1 MKSDRIL
8 AIEFMILIGIASW
21 GALKK
26 GYYPWPPTIVKTALF
41 VSLLGI
47 ISAASSE
54 LAATLGA
61 GFIVANLVRMYG
73 KGATYMGGL
82 PTDNTG
88 TITGEGGLT
97 PLSFKADTT
106 PATPGTGGPPN
117 PPGTKPVNPVTPGPG
132 LGPTRPII

>member
-1 MKSDRIL
+1 MKGDRIL
-8 AIEFMILIGIASW
+8 AVEFLVLLGIASW

-47 ISAASSE
+47 LSAASSE

-73 KGATYMGGL
+73 SGKTYMGGL

-88 TITGEGGLT
+88 AVTGEGGLA
-97 PLSFKADTT
+97 PLSFKANTT
-106 PATPGTGGPPN
+106 TAPGSGGPSN
-117 PPGTKPVNPVTPGPG
+117 PPGTKPVNPVNPGPG
-132 LGPTRPII
+132 LGPTQPIV

>member
-1 MKSDRIL
+1 MKGERIL
-8 AIEFMILIGIASW
+8 AIEFLILIGIASW

-41 VSLLGI
+41 VSLMGI
-47 ISAASSE
+47 LSAASPD

-88 TITGEGGLT
+88 AVVGEGGLE
-97 PLSFKADTT
+97 PLSFKANTDTK
-106 PATPGTGGPPN
+106 PGSGGPPN
-117 PPGTKPVNPVTPGPG
+117 PPGTKPVNPVNPGPG
-132 LGPTRPII
+132 LGPTKPII